1 MLPIAKPIKIKVLQH
16 QFSLL
21 MLNLR
26 YIFLLK
32 CFLRPRH
39 SRHSGNAALYLAHG
53 VRRTQ
58 RGKTKKKQTK
68 KQDAVGPF
76 FTACFLPCTSRS
88 RGRYSRR
95 LACLRSHVL
104 RAYGNFESK
113 RAISITLFGLS
124 PNKNTFVNINWGCLL
139 QKTLNQRRP

>member
-1 MLPIAKPIKIKVLQH
+1 MLSIAKPMKIKVLLH

-39 SRHSGNAALYLAHG
+39 SRHSGNAALYLAQG
-53 VRRTQ
+53 VRRAHG
-58 RGKTKKKQTK
+58 GKTKKKQKTK

-124 PNKNTFVNINWGCLL
+124 PN
-139 QKTLNQRRP
+139 